1 MCGSFV
7 IFLSL
12 VVARTAQTRLDSCE
26 SHKVINAELFAALR
40 RLNFS
45 CAQRLFCSLSR
56 AIKARKCSAQ
66 GLAALGEGGIDK
78 RPKLRWARSEERR
91 VGKECRCRLTLEHV
105 ERTDRT

>member
-1 MCGSFV
+1 FGSLEPVRSLMCGSFV

-12 VVARTAQTRLDSCE
+12 VVARTVEARLDSCE

-78 RPKLRWARSEERR
+78 RPKLRWALARWI
-91 VGKECRCRLTLEHV
+91 
-105 ERTDRT
+105 